1 MDRLITIVLS
11 IISFTLSV
19 NVVAEC
25 QFIKVGYTVTNQ
37 VAFIGI
43 YYHTPMES
51 YDCVEN
57 AFVNTPSALNA
68 AQAFGVLSSLSTGA
82 LMLILFVQTCSV
94 ISNQNRMA
102 VALFYVLCFIFQILT
117 FSLFAIDICKEAI
130 IKCSIGPD
138 GTVSIV
144 AALFHLACA
153 IVNFMVPVSEEAM
166 AITAYKAIQG
176 DSKPGY
182 RDRVFDPGPN
192 MLKSVLR
199 ESVCESADPKGNKTI
214 TKITVDYGD
223 GGDKITTT
231 ETTDP
236 DGSIT
241 ITKTTETEVKV

>member
-19 NVVAEC
+19 IVVAGC
-25 QFIKVGYTVTNQ
+25 QFIKVDDVSGYRRGS
-37 VAFIGI
+37 IGI
-43 YYHTPMES
+43 HYYKPKGP
-51 YDCVEN
+51 YDCVESTS
-57 AFVNTPSALNA
+57 VINTPQALNA
-68 AQAFGVLSSLSTGA
+68 AKAFGVLSSLSTGA

-94 ISNQNRMA
+94 ISNRNRMA

-117 FSLFAIDICKEAI
+117 FSLFAIYLCKEAT

-138 GTVSIV
+138 GTVAIV

-153 IVNFMVPVSEEAM
+153 IVNFMVTVSEEAM

-182 RDRVFDPGPN
+182 SDRVSDPGPN

-214 TKITVDYGD
+214 TKITVDY
-223 GGDKITTT
+223 DKITTT